1 MPNPDMLLLMA
12 FPAALLVIYLYR
24 AYTRLSGMGEAH
36 RDPAARLM
44 WLVAFAGVIYLA
56 WYLMQ
61 A

>member
-1 MPNPDMLLLMA
+1 MLLLMA